1 MNRLQKHLILGL
13 VQALTLYL
21 TKPPL
26 QVNRLQEHFIL
37 GLVQAL
43 GLYLTK
49 PLQVNRLQ
57 EHLDQLRETAEEE
70 VATLS
75 MKLKTLERER
85 RDAVARLESE
95 LAEQQASC

>member
-1 MNRLQKHLILGL
+1 MNRVQTHLILGI
-13 VQALTLYL
+13 VPALRLYL
-21 TKPPL
+21 T
-26 QVNRLQEHFIL
+26 
-37 GLVQAL
+37 
-43 GLYLTK
+43 T